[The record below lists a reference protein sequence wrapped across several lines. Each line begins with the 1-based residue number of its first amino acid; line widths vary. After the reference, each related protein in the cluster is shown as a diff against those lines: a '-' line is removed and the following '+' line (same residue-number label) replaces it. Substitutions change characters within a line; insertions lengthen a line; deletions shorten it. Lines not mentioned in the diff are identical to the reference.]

1 MTTRHSSATVISAY
15 RATSVVDTPMRKVEV
30 LESADGR
37 VIFRATE
44 FSPGNSRADVHLIY
58 LEHHEA
64 VTLARVVMNLEDQPA
79 VSRGAFDRTPVS
91 SNGNGGAAA

>member
-1 MTTRHSSATVISAY
+1 MTNRHTSAQVISAY

-30 LESADGR
+30 LEAADGR

-44 FSPGNSRADVHLIY
+44 FSPGNTRADVHLIY

-64 VTLARVVMNLEDQPA
+64 QTLARVVMNLEDQPGL
-79 VSRGAFDRTPVS
+79 SRGAFDRTPVN
-91 SNGNGGAAA
+91 SNGNGASD